1 MPGRARTKLRKQ
13 KTATRPSKLRSRKQS
28 PQPHAEF
35 DTSMWTEALFGAEVL
50 LLHATPVYYGFGV
63 PRGNGSGVVII
74 PGFLG
79 TDLYLTEL
87 HGWLGRIGYR
97 PYFSG
102 IGINADCPNILV
114 QRHVSATIKRAL
126 DETGRKIHLIG
137 HSLGGVIARSI
148 AGDRPK
154 DIASVITLVSP
165 IRGTVAH
172 RSVIHAAD
180 AIRLRILQEHG
191 NGVLPRCY
199 TSADTSASSSAGSDS
214 VPTGPPPIQEPDASK
229 VKHDGKE
236 DDVDAI
242 GNRKIGGRGLGNW
255 YSLETEV
262 RMGKQY
268 AMQVESSVKL
278 VQDPVVTEYVNRIG
292 QNLVR
297 NSDAQVPFTIKV
309 IDSDEVNAFALP
321 GGFFYVNTGL
331 ILAADEE
338 AELAG
343 VMAHEIS
350 HVCARHGTRQMT
362 RAQWANI
369 GTIPLIFIGGG
380 IGYGIY
386 EAAGLGLPL
395 TFMKFQRNF
404 EAEADYLG
412 LQYMYKTGYD
422 PQAFISFFEKIQAK
436 EKKKPGTIAKAFASH
451 PQTPDR
457 IAASQKEIATIL
469 PASTQYIVTTSEFDD
484 VKSRLA
490 IIENRHKVLEEKD
503 GSRPRSEEHTSEL

>member
-1 MPGRARTKLRKQ
+1 MPYRK
-13 KTATRPSKLRSRKQS
+13 S
-28 PQPHAEF
+28 
-35 DTSMWTEALFGAEVL
+35 LFSLSL
-50 LLHATPVYYGFGV
+50 LLLLGLPAMAQNQTSQTPNNA
-63 PRGNGSGVVII
+63 PQQPQSTQPQSTQTSAGNPAGTPTPAGQTI
-74 PGFLG
+74 PGQ
-79 TDLYLTEL
+79 TPAPPQD
-87 HGWLGRIGYR
+87 
-97 PYFSG
+97 P
-102 IGINADCPNILV
+102 AP
-114 QRHVSATIKRAL
+114 
-126 DETGRKIHLIG
+126 
-137 HSLGGVIARSI
+137 
-148 AGDRPK
+148 
-154 DIASVITLVSP
+154 
-165 IRGTVAH
+165 
-172 RSVIHAAD
+172 
-180 AIRLRILQEHG
+180 
-191 NGVLPRCY
+191 
-199 TSADTSASSSAGSDS
+199 TSTSTPDSTSSANGDAA
-214 VPTGPPPIQEPDASK
+214 PNAQTPIQEPPDSK
-229 VKHDGKE
+229 VKHDGGE

-242 GNRKIGGRGLGNW
+242 GNRNIGGRGLGNW
-255 YSLETEV
+255 YSLETEI

-268 AMQVESSVKL
+268 SMQVESTVKL

-297 NSDAQVPFTIKV
+297 NSDAKVPFTIKV

-321 GGFFYVNTGL
+321 GGFFYVNSGL

-350 HVCARHGTRQMT
+350 HVAARHGTRQMT

-469 PASTQYIVTTSEFDD
+469 PAKPQYIVSTSEFDD
-484 VKSRLA
+484 VKARLST
-490 IIENRHKVLEEKD
+490 IENRHKVVDEKD
-503 GSRPRSEEHTSEL
+503 GSKPSLRRTTASDKTGGSGTGTDTSSDDDRPTLKRRDDSPDQTPTPSPTQQ

>member
-1 MPGRARTKLRKQ
+1 MSFRRSLFSLSLLALLAFPALAQDQTSQNSTSQPQASQPQSQPESKDQ
-13 KTATRPSKLRSRKQS
+13 SAQTPNASPSAQTPTATSTQSTGAKPTGSQTPSTA
-28 PQPHAEF
+28 PAP
-35 DTSMWTEALFGAEVL
+35 
-50 LLHATPVYYGFGV
+50 
-63 PRGNGSGVVII
+63 
-74 PGFLG
+74 
-79 TDLYLTEL
+79 
-87 HGWLGRIGYR
+87 
-97 PYFSG
+97 
-102 IGINADCPNILV
+102 
-114 QRHVSATIKRAL
+114 
-126 DETGRKIHLIG
+126 
-137 HSLGGVIARSI
+137 
-148 AGDRPK
+148 
-154 DIASVITLVSP
+154 
-165 IRGTVAH
+165 
-172 RSVIHAAD
+172 AAD
-180 AIRLRILQEHG
+180 SSG
-191 NGVLPRCY
+191 
-199 TSADTSASSSAGSDS
+199 SAASNAS
-214 VPTGPPPIQEPDASK
+214 PTGEQPVQEPPDSK
-229 VKHDGKE
+229 VKHTGGE

-242 GNRKIGGRGLGNW
+242 GNRKVGGRGIGDW
-255 YSLETEV
+255 YSLETEI
-262 RMGKQY
+262 RLGKQY
-268 AMQVESSVKL
+268 SMQVENSVKL
-278 VQDPVVTEYVNRIG
+278 VQDPVVNEYVNRIG

-350 HVCARHGTRQMT
+350 HVAARHTMRQMT
-362 RAQWANI
+362 RMNIAQIA
-369 GTIPLIFIGGG
+369 TIPLIFVGGG

-469 PASTQYIVTTSEFDD
+469 PAKAQYIVTTSEFDD
-484 VKSRLA
+484 VKARLA
-490 IIENRHKVLEEKD
+490 TIENRHKVLEEKD
-503 GSRPRSEEHTSEL
+503 GSRPSLRRTSTTDKSGNGTSTSDDDRPTLKRRDDNPDQTQQQQQ